1 MLQAPVTISQQ
12 ASALK
17 EKLTEWAQPKGGR
30 VAVMANQR
38 HLWEELTDLPQAVA
52 AQSPRIMV
60 LCAGADLLMPGEPDC
75 RREDRRWQIVL
86 VKGRGFYKDPMS
98 GGPAEPFTDSVEAV
112 RDLVRCMIGI
122 SDLEEVPSVR
132 YQGWK
137 PLPSILPTREANAFA
152 DAVVLEFITSNDIP
166 QIVLE
171 APGTEQLDGSE
182 LQPE

>member
-1 MLQAPVTISQQ
+1 MLASPITISQQ
-12 ASALK
+12 ASSLK
-17 EKLTEWAQPKGGR
+17 DKLTEWAQPRGGR

-38 HLWEELTDLPQAVA
+38 HLWEELADLSQAA
-52 AQSPRIMV
+52 ANQSPRIMV

-98 GGPAEPFTDSVEAV
+98 GNVAEPFTDSIEAI
-112 RDLVRCMIGI
+112 RDLIRSMLGI
-122 SDLEEVPSVR
+122 SDTEEVPSVR

-166 QIVLE
+166 QIVLD
-171 APGTEQLDGSE
+171 APGTEQLDGNE
-182 LQPE
+182 L